1 MLLNLIDKLEKDI
14 SSLGMKELTA
24 FINSCK
30 LNVLKEIGAVTKKHR
45 LQKREPQGK
54 QLLQFVKWQNNM
66 LRPEKKIAVDIE
78 YW

>member
-30 LNVLKEIGAVTKKHR
+30 LNVLEEISAVTKKHR
-45 LQKREPQGK
+45 LQKRDPQGK
-54 QLLQFVKWQNNM
+54 QLLKFVKWQNSL
-66 LRPEKKIAVDIE
+66 LRFKKKDCSGH
-78 YW
+78 